1 MRAMPCRRQARFR
14 IETSMADATDEQ
26 GEDSPCGTERCVRL
40 RISDTGCGIDNRTLE
55 RAFEPF
61 FTTKGLGKGTGLGL
75 STVYGIVR
83 QNHGSIHVW
92 SEPGQGTIFDFY
104 FPAVSEGE
112 GESRRPSSRLPKTR
126 SAATVLV

>member
-1 MRAMPCRRQARFR
+1 MNLAANARDAMPEAGRFR

-40 RISDTGCGIDNRTLE
+40 LISDTGCGMDNRTLE

-75 STVYGIVR
+75 SIVYGIMR
-83 QNHGSIHVW
+83 QNQGSITIS
-92 SEPGQGTIFDFY
+92 SEPGQGTVCDLI
-104 FPAVSEGE
+104 FPAAKESE
-112 GESRRPSSRLPKTR
+112 
-126 SAATVLV
+126 AASER